1 MATEMAGVNMRLEVG
16 AVRYVWQ
23 HRIWVISSLL
33 PQRVA
38 LAQDS
43 WGISIIILDRLLQ
56 LWINSGQWS
65 YVLQVRNL
73 TVVIQLIVLVL
84 NSSSSG
90 LSPNHSYQ
98 QQWTELYCHCCKYPL
113 YFINIRSV
121 DRFIERWRSMVFPC
135 WNASL
140 DSGYKRGFSRCWVPA
155 RT

>member
-1 MATEMAGVNMRLEVG
+1 MSVCETSAEVLSSPFVQG
-16 AVRYVWQ
+16 A
-23 HRIWVISSLL
+23 
-33 PQRVA
+33 A

-43 WGISIIILDRLLQ
+43 RGISIVVLDRLFQ
-56 LWINSGQWS
+56 LLIDPGQWS

-140 DSGYKRGFSRCWVPA
+140 DSGYKRGLSRC
-155 RT
+155 